1 MPKASRKPPD
11 KDRTSAPPW
20 MVTYGDM
27 VTQLLCFFVMLV
39 AVSKIDVSRVQAV
52 LDALTWRFGRHPEER
67 NPNLILRGL
76 EEDRIGAVIQRLV
89 PGINL
94 EYKWVSKGLVFVIGG
109 KALFEPGTANLN
121 QAAVPIIEKL
131 AAEVLHGIINKIEIR
146 GHASTEPVRDE
157 RFHDHWDLAY
167 ARAKRVMEVVIGSRE
182 RPYVRPE
189 QIRPTSA
196 GTAEPEGPNFTPE
209 QRARND
215 RVEIIVLEETIKL
228 E

>member
-1 MPKASRKPPD
+1 MPSALKRPPD

-20 MVTYGDM
+20 MVTYADM

-39 AVSKIDVSRVQAV
+39 AVSKIDISKVQAV
-52 LDALTWRFGRHPEER
+52 MDAFTWRFGRQPEER
-67 NPNLILRGL
+67 DPNLILRGL
-76 EEDRIGAVIQRLV
+76 EEERIGAVIQRLV
-89 PGINL
+89 PGVNL
-94 EYKWVSKGLVFVIGG
+94 EYKWTSKGLVFVLGG
-109 KALFEPGTANLN
+109 EALFEPGTANLN
-121 QAAVPIIEKL
+121 PAAVPVIEQL

-146 GHASTEPVRDE
+146 GHTSTEPSRDE
-157 RFHDHWDLAY
+157 RYPDHWDLAY
-167 ARAKRVMEVVIGSRE
+167 ARAKKVMVVVIGSIE

-196 GTAEPEGPNFTPE
+196 GAAEPEGPNFTAE

-228 E
+228 Q